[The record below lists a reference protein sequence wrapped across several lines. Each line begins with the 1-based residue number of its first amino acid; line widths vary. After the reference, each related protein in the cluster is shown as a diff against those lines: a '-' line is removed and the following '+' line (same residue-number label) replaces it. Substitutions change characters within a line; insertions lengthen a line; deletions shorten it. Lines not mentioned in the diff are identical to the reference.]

1 MFVSKHLILLMLSA
15 ASIFCAECDPP
26 HYREGAIFADRDSV
40 LVQSISM
47 PLVDF
52 TAGKLVCLATALKER
67 YRDYHH
73 ITISIFSSHEAS
85 RTLIYG
91 QESNHETM
99 KTLSQMHAEYSFDAG
114 KHEDYVEIMPTG
126 ALPGNSFPRPG
137 PFSTRI
143 DLPAET
149 TPHCNLE
156 IDNRCLIALQQFPYP
171 AKLLNGKPSGS
182 VTLAA
187 TITRAG
193 KVDHIRVVKAE
204 SISASPAIQ
213 NLASW
218 RLEPGPRD
226 ESIQITYSYAI
237 DDSLRQMDGMQ
248 VQWALPI
255 AVSIRIPH
263 E

>member
-1 MFVSKHLILLMLSA
+1 MFVSKHLILGMLWVPML
-15 ASIFCAECDPP
+15 CAQCRPP
-26 HYREGAIFADRDSV
+26 QYREGAIFADGDSV
-40 LVQSISM
+40 FVQSISM

-67 YRDYHH
+67 YRDYHYV
-73 ITISIFSSHEAS
+73 TISIFSSHEAS

-126 ALPGNSFPRPG
+126 ALPGSSFPRPG

-149 TPHCNLE
+149 TPHCKLE
-156 IDNRCLIALQQFPYP
+156 INNRCVIALLQFPYP
-171 AKLLNGKPSGS
+171 AQLLKGKPSGS

-204 SISASPAIQ
+204 SISASAAVQ
-213 NLASW
+213 NLTSW

-237 DDSLRQMDGMQ
+237 DNSLRRMDGMQ
-248 VQWALPI
+248 VQWALPN
-255 AVSIRIPH
+255 AVSIRIPP